1 MDNKFSFNEQTNE
14 HISDIKDYLF
24 RIIANWK
31 WFVFAILVAF
41 AIAYYFNISSEKIY
55 GLSTTIAVKEKQN
68 PLFST
73 GTNIAFNWGG
83 VSDKVESI
91 RKALTSRSHNEN
103 VIKELGFYID
113 YLKDG
118 RFRMEDVYK
127 ETPFEIKLQPNQY
140 QLLNTLIKIEI
151 VDEGNFKISV
161 DFDTEEKYNLI
172 NYKSETTQRFI
183 PENGSFS
190 KSYSF
195 DEYINL
201 PFLKAQILKSDF
213 GKIGEVNLF
222 YIKLNSLNSVTSK
235 YKNIRAKGLSGTS
248 LIELSL
254 TGSNKNRIVDFLN
267 KTVKVL
273 AEVELDQKTNYA
285 RSTKEFIDAQ
295 FKNTSDTLKLIETN
309 IEKYKQQNSIYNLSR
324 QGGEIFSQTTGLDK
338 LQKQFTDRI
347 EYFENLEAYIKNN
360 TNFSKIP
367 APAIINIEDGSISA
381 MVGNLTKL
389 SIENEKLSKEVT
401 PNHPSLKLN
410 NDEIETTRNVLLENL
425 SSLKN
430 ATLISLK
437 NRKGIKN
444 IKLKKFTFD

>member
-195 DEYINL
+195 
-201 PFLKAQILKSDF
+201 
-213 GKIGEVNLF
+213 
-222 YIKLNSLNSVTSK
+222 
-235 YKNIRAKGLSGTS
+235 SGTAV
-248 LIELSL
+248 I
-254 TGSNKNRIVDFLN
+254 SNIVPL
-267 KTVKVL
+267 L
-273 AEVELDQKTNYA
+273 Y
-285 RSTKEFIDAQ
+285 
-295 FKNTSDTLKLIETN
+295 
-309 IEKYKQQNSIYNLSR
+309 
-324 QGGEIFSQTTGLDK
+324 FSA
-338 LQKQFTDRI
+338 F
-347 EYFENLEAYIKNN
+347 
-360 TNFSKIP
+360 
-367 APAIINIEDGSISA
+367 
-381 MVGNLTKL
+381 
-389 SIENEKLSKEVT
+389 
-401 PNHPSLKLN
+401 
-410 NDEIETTRNVLLENL
+410 
-425 SSLKN
+425 
-430 ATLISLK
+430 
-437 NRKGIKN
+437 
-444 IKLKKFTFD
+444 